1 MSWKYILKER
11 NPFMNRLL
19 KVLQNLASQA
29 KSRGIYIETS
39 KNLVSKYIR
48 ELEGTEFLSVPKI
61 EEVML
66 EALSAP
72 LNVFQNKLQDEQFQE
87 DLQEI
92 ADLGEIAVLEEEPDP
107 EKEQFKFTPKQIEVI
122 KNIAK
127 LVTDEA
133 MSEVRKVLYSAL
145 DELREDLQ
153 DSMDSEIDR
162 VKINETEKKV
172 KNTLKELV
180 KDKQFKINYTFNV
193 TQDMVKLGVIERMI
207 IDRSLPEG
215 DKIYPI
221 EMNALAQILGEF
233 ISPFPKDFDWV
244 SKSWPNHLRD

>member
-19 KVLQNLASQA
+19 KVLQNLSKQA
-29 KSRGIYIETS
+29 KSRGIYIEAS

-72 LNVFQNKLQDEQFQE
+72 LNVFQDKLQDEQFQK

-92 ADLGEIAVLEEEPDP
+92 ADLGELSVMEEEPDP
-107 EKEQFKFTPKQIEVI
+107 EKEQFDFTPKQLEVI
-122 KNIAK
+122 KKIAK

-133 MSEVRKVLYSAL
+133 MSEVRQVLYSAL

-153 DSMDSEIDR
+153 DSMDSDIDR
-162 VKINETEKKV
+162 VKIDETERKV
-172 KNTLKELV
+172 KNTLKELI
-180 KDKQFKINYTFNV
+180 KDK
-193 TQDMVKLGVIERMI
+193 E
-207 IDRSLPEG
+207 
-215 DKIYPI
+215 
-221 EMNALAQILGEF
+221 
-233 ISPFPKDFDWV
+233 
-244 SKSWPNHLRD
+244 